1 MDCSA
6 DAALSCLP
14 AAGKRI
20 NMKKVIAFIASH
32 FRRDKIWMRRTH
44 PDKRKYQVRS
54 SRGRCQ
60 FSRTVDMRC

>member
-1 MDCSA
+1 V
-6 DAALSCLP
+6 

-44 PDKRKYQVRS
+44 PDKRKYQVGPVRHVADVTGLVGTATE
-54 SRGRCQ
+54 RPCARIGWTR
-60 FSRTVDMRC
+60 R